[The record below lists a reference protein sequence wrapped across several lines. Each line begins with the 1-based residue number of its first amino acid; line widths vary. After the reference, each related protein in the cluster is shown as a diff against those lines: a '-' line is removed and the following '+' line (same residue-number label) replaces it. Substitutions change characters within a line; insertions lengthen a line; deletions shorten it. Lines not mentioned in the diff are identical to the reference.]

1 MQPHGASTTQPKP
14 RLMPPHM
21 RHRRRPR
28 GGAGPEKPPPI
39 DTTAAQASKAS
50 IPQAIS
56 ATLESATGVF
66 VPDMDASNPLD
77 KLTAL
82 GCKVSAP
89 VPVSGDVR
97 NHTSNLKPTSPS
109 APRSAWMPTRAD
121 GKAISPDS
129 ARSNN
134 QQANNKSA
142 RPPAPSGSIWADK
155 KQIHRAAPKLPR
167 KAAWEF
173 SVSSSSRGW
182 GDQAEGPGLQDFDGG
197 WAPAPPDWDNR
208 PGFRNGQS
216 SDKIFAWIAT
226 TNENL
231 DAVTESRAVSLLD
244 DLKSTSTNEVAP
256 RYWVPTKIDGQSP
269 KLFWSALA
277 QSTDVKPIDEV
288 DLLNQHPFWTLF
300 KDDKSAFLADHEHPV
315 VAGPDPDEN
324 ENERLAREN
333 DLGSG
338 HVAEAKLATERAKLE
353 ARRARKVMKDER
365 RRQALEAN
373 GLSPT
378 GPPPIKTFSNLLVRV
393 ASLDDAASICKIY
406 NQSVEYT
413 CAVPEVTHRTK
424 EHMETR
430 IRSARTAKLPL
441 IVAYERGKRI
451 KAPKKGRNQN
461 YHGGE
466 DIVLPDEVHGFA
478 FADEYGE
485 NDGIFRFTATIKIYV
500 NLEKQN
506 HKIGSC
512 LLDKLLSLLDPT
524 HVERGGYETIGEL
537 DGAGPQRNIRSIV
550 VQYPYDAEQ
559 NEKLG
564 WICGWLNRE
573 AGFKKTGD
581 MIDIGEKNGKAL
593 NLAILQKT
601 TGASREP
608 EASAPVVQPN
618 GGAAL
623 GSVW

>member
-1 MQPHGASTTQPKP
+1 MQPNSASTPAQPVP
-14 RLMPPHM
+14 RATPPHM

-28 GGAGPEKPPPI
+28 GGTGPATTPPI
-39 DTTAAQASKAS
+39 DTTAAKAVKA
-50 IPQAIS
+50 PVLR
-56 ATLESATGVF
+56 ATSTTLRSTTGGF
-66 VPDMDASNPLD
+66 VPDTDASNPID

-97 NHTSNLKPTSPS
+97 NHASSLQPTRPS
-109 APRSAWMPTRAD
+109 ASRSAWMPACKD
-121 GKAISPDS
+121 SKAISPAPTTEPAARKASSRPAATRS
-129 ARSNN
+129 A
-134 QQANNKSA
+134 
-142 RPPAPSGSIWADK
+142 WADK
-155 KQIHRAAPKLPR
+155 PHIHRAAPKLPR

-173 SVSSSSRGW
+173 LVSSSSRGW

-197 WAPAPPDWDNR
+197 WAPVPPDWDNR

-216 SDKIFAWIAT
+216 ADKIFAWIAT

-231 DAVTESRAVSLLD
+231 DAVTEPRAVSLLD
-244 DLKSTSTNEVAP
+244 DLKTTLPNEVAP
-256 RYWVPTKIDGQSP
+256 RYWVPTKIDRQSP

-338 HVAEAKLATERAKLE
+338 RVAEAKLATERAKLE

-378 GPPPIKTFSNLLVRV
+378 GPPPIKTISNLLVRV
-393 ASLDDAASICKIY
+393 ASLDDAAAICKIY

-413 CAVPEVTHRTK
+413 CAVPEITHRTK
-424 EHMETR
+424 EHIETR
-430 IRSARTAKLPL
+430 IRAARTGKLPF

-461 YHGGE
+461 YNGGE

-478 FADEYGE
+478 FAGEYGE
-485 NDGIFRFTATIKIYV
+485 NDGIYRFTATIKIYV
-500 NLEKQN
+500 NSEKQN

-512 LLDKLLSLLDPT
+512 LLDKLLSLTDPT